1 MADKERKENKR
12 LGCIMSKRHKCQ
24 LIFTKPE
31 MEYDVFWTAIS
42 RCTFTFTN
50 TGEASGVGLLNTFC
64 LVWNDKA

>member
-31 MEYDVFWTAIS
+31 MEYDVF
-42 RCTFTFTN
+42 
-50 TGEASGVGLLNTFC
+50 
-64 LVWNDKA
+64 